1 MKNIFLIT
9 FIFFIYGCGYSSVYK
24 NLKTQSFQIV
34 INDMQ
39 GDIEM
44 NNLIKNEMNLYSN
57 KNSSNRFEVDIDTTY
72 KRLVIAKNIT
82 GVVTDYKLSVD
93 SKFTISFN
101 ENSKIITVNEILN
114 IKNKSDNFEQSL
126 YEKSI
131 KRNFASAIR
140 EKLITEIIN
149 YK

>member
-24 NLKTQSFQIV
+24 NLETQSFQIV

-44 NNLIKNEMNLYSN
+44 NNLIKNQINLYSN